1 MEQILKFEFSVDETN
16 MILAGLGEL
25 PAKHS
30 IDLIMKIKQS
40 AAAQFDNPEKII
52 YTDMQGGT

>member
-1 MEQILKFEFSVDETN
+1 MEQIMKFEFSVDETN
-16 MILAGLGEL
+16 IILAGLGEL